1 LEQGLEVGAIGADKE
16 PPAKLTAVAYLYIL
30 KEEADPLAALHSFL
44 TETYQPVDLSS
55 SADLGLG
62 SGVFDLDFHQKSGA
76 GRLRVHF
83 QSHENILTVS
93 LLSFDDRSVDRG
105 WAAHHKFLGDCLNT
119 LGEDGIELLGSAL
132 MMIGEGD
139 ADRYIA
145 EYKSAVGEP
154 AFSDLSGTL
163 SGRSIY
169 QLTSNIAS
177 QHLLLTGNTSDDYFL
192 TGELPQILWTIQR
205 LHREKAFFEDRIKTI
220 LTEKNQAAAEL
231 SQILH
236 QKVGKSLTA
245 DSTQALENQIERLS
259 SMYGVLAT
267 NLHLIKEAVATFE
280 NDLAI
285 LESQAAGFQSD
296 GGWPFH
302 HVSGFREA
310 LQTLV
315 KHGADVKLSLDNTKA
330 AIGIARTQADL
341 LRGRQGLALQEQT
354 RQLLDQN
361 VKMQDE
367 HMSLS
372 MAAHVVELVV
382 VFYYT
387 LKSWE
392 SIAVAKSVEV
402 LPPIV
407 KFSVVGMF
415 AVSVVFLTHAIGAS
429 LHERRLL
436 KLPVTAG
443 ALLVISSLLAM
454 ALLPGR

>member
-1 LEQGLEVGAIGADKE
+1 VDAAGTGKGQ
-16 PPAKLTAVAYLYIL
+16 PAELTAVAYLYIL

-44 TETYQPVDLSS
+44 TETYRPVDLSS
-55 SADLGLG
+55 PNLGLG
-62 SGVFDLDFHQKSGA
+62 GEAFDLDFLEKSGA
-76 GRLRVHF
+76 RRLKVHA
-83 QSHENILTVS
+83 QSEDNILTVS
-93 LLSFDDRSVDRG
+93 LLSFGDRSVEPG
-105 WAAHHKFLGDCLNT
+105 WGPHHKFLEDCLKA
-119 LGEDGIELLGSAL
+119 LGAGDIELLGSVL

-139 ADRYIA
+139 ADRYIE

-163 SGRSIY
+163 NGRSIY
-169 QLTSNIAS
+169 QLTSDIAS
-177 QHLLLTGNTSDDYFL
+177 QHFLLADKPVEHHFV
-192 TGELPQILWTIQR
+192 TGELPQTLWTIQR
-205 LHREKAFFEDRIKTI
+205 LYREKAFFEDRIKTI
-220 LTEKNQAAAEL
+220 LAEQNQAAAEL

-236 QKVGKSLTA
+236 QKVGKSLTPA
-245 DSTQALENQIERLS
+245 STAALEAQIERLS

-280 NDLAI
+280 KDLAV
-285 LESQAAGFQSD
+285 LERRAASFEAGGGF
-296 GGWPFH
+296 PFH
-302 HVSGFREA
+302 HLTIFRDA
-310 LQTLV
+310 LRVLV
-315 KHGADVKLSLDNTKA
+315 KHAADAGLSLDNTKA
-330 AIGIARTQADL
+330 AIDIARTQADL
-341 LRGRQGLALQEQT
+341 LRGRQGLALQEET

-361 VKMQDE
+361 VRMQDE

-392 SIAVAKSVEV
+392 SIAVAKTVES
-402 LPPIV
+402 LPPLV
-407 KFSVVGMF
+407 KFSVVGIF

-443 ALLVISSLLAM
+443 ALLVILSLLTM
-454 ALLPGR
+454 ALLPGAGGGGGN